1 MTAMTHEELKELL
14 PLKALDRLEPDE
26 KGELDAHLAGGCAEC
41 DRELESF
48 REALG
53 ALAIATADSG
63 ESATDRIWQRVKP
76 RLDAGTPSVRTRAAG
91 HSRDSAARSPS
102 RQRMISFGAVAVA
115 AMAIVTLV
123 VNIVSLHRGIEAA
136 RATTTFEVAALRARI
151 DDLQHGLEN
160 ASTTITNLKTQ
171 LSLTS
176 TLTLAAFSPDTRV
189 VHLAGLAA
197 APKANAT
204 VALSPSNK
212 TAFMEVSG
220 LPPAPTDKVYEAWW
234 IERHAGP
241 IRAGLFEATAEGVAK
256 VELIMPPEGE
266 EIVASAVTLEPSGG
280 TEKPTGAMYLKGEV
294 AR

>member
-1 MTAMTHEELKELL
+1 MTHEELKDLL
-14 PLKALDRLEPDE
+14 PLKALDRLEPDDNRAVDE
-26 KGELDAHLAGGCAEC
+26 HLAGGCPEC

-48 REALG
+48 RAALG
-53 ALAIATADSG
+53 ALAIATAEGGDH
-63 ESATDRIWQRVKP
+63 AADRIWQRVEP
-76 RLDAGTPSVRTRAAG
+76 RLDAAPPSVGTRAASR
-91 HSRDSAARSPS
+91 SRDSAARRSS
-102 RQRMISFGAVAVA
+102 RQRMVSFAGVAVA
-115 AMAIVTLV
+115 AMAIVALFF
-123 VNIVSLHRGIEAA
+123 NIMSLHRGVEAA
-136 RATTTFEVAALRARI
+136 RATTSFEVAALRARI
-151 DDLQHGLEN
+151 DDLQRGLEN
-160 ASTTITNLKTQ
+160 ASTTITSLKTQ

-176 TLTLAAFSPDTRV
+176 SLTLAAFSPDTRV

-234 IERHAGP
+234 IGRHAGP
-241 IRAGLFEATAEGVAK
+241 IRAGLFEAPAEGIAK

-280 TEKPTGAMYLKGEV
+280 TEKPTGAMYLKGDV
-294 AR
+294 PR